1 MSSPRFKPVIPS
13 QFFANEPAQQSQQQR
28 MMGSNF
34 KSSKKQGRAPDPHSH
49 MRPQPRI
56 KNERVKQE
64 GFGKT
69 LSQIFSAFT
78 GQDGEEE

>member
-1 MSSPRFKPVIPS
+1 
-13 QFFANEPAQQSQQQR
+13 
-28 MMGSNF
+28 MGSNF

-78 GQDGEEE
+78 GQDDEEE